1 MPTAKGLAADPL
13 DHPAFSESV
22 RALARRGERRTY
34 RKGTLLIQEGD
45 LGDTLYIIVSGRL
58 RTFGSNVETGREI
71 TYGTYGPG
79 EYLGEMGLD
88 GLPRSA
94 SVVALEQ
101 TVCAMITR
109 ATLEAHLKDN
119 PGFAFE
125 LIAKV
130 IRRARAATM
139 SAKQMAL
146 NDVYGRLKFLLES
159 LADAPAAD
167 GGRALRERVTHQ
179 EIADQIGCT
188 REMVGRVLKD
198 LDIGG
203 YIGKGADNRLVLR
216 RPLPMRW

>member
-1 MPTAKGLAADPL
+1 MPTSKAAPADAL
-13 DHPAFSESV
+13 DHPAISDTV
-22 RALARRGERRTY
+22 RALARRGELRTY

-45 LGDTLYIIVSGRL
+45 VGDTIYVIVSGRL
-58 RTFGSNVETGREI
+58 RTFGSNPDSGREI

-101 TVCAMITR
+101 TVCAVITR
-109 ATLEAHLKDN
+109 PTLEAHLKDN

-146 NDVYGRLKFLLES
+146 NDVYGRLKFLLETS
-159 LADAPAAD
+159 AGAPDAD
-167 GGRALRERVTHQ
+167 GRRVLAERITHQ
-179 EIADQIGCT
+179 AMADQVGCT
-188 REMVGRVLKD
+188 REMVSRVLKD
-198 LDIGG
+198 LEIGG
-203 YIGKGADNRLVLR
+203 YVTKGGDGRLVLSR
-216 RPLPMRW
+216 ALPLRW

>member
-1 MPTAKGLAADPL
+1 MATSKSIPADAL
-13 DHPAFSESV
+13 EHPAISESV
-22 RALARRGERRTY
+22 RALARRGVLHTY

-45 LGDTLYIIVSGRL
+45 VGDTLYIIVSGRL
-58 RTFGSNVETGREI
+58 RTFGSNPETGREI

-109 ATLEAHLKDN
+109 TTLEAHLREN

-159 LADAPAAD
+159 LAGEPIAN
-167 GGRALRERVTHQ
+167 GERVLGERITHQ

-198 LDIGG
+198 LETGE
-203 YIGKGADNRLVLR
+203 YIGKQADNRLVLR